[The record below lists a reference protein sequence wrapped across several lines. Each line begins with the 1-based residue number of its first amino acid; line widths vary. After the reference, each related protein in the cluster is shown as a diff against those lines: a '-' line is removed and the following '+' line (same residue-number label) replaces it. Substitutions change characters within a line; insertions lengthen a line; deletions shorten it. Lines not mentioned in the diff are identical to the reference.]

1 MTCALD
7 IGALVRPQ
15 LRHVRRRV
23 HLAHGE
29 WLLNNLE
36 ALNNRFGRRLL
47 ASIDNEFG
55 NEAAVIDVRTGGLRR
70 LGAPVAAVSRDGRWI
85 VGQSAGAE
93 LPFSIVIAPVDGGR
107 PRTVAHGAVCCPDWN
122 R

>member
-1 MTCALD
+1 MSEWVQCGWVAGAVVTCALD

-47 ASIDNEFG
+47 ASIG
-55 NEAAVIDVRTGGLRR
+55 
-70 LGAPVAAVSRDGRWI
+70 
-85 VGQSAGAE
+85 
-93 LPFSIVIAPVDGGR
+93 
-107 PRTVAHGAVCCPDWN
+107 
-122 R
+122 